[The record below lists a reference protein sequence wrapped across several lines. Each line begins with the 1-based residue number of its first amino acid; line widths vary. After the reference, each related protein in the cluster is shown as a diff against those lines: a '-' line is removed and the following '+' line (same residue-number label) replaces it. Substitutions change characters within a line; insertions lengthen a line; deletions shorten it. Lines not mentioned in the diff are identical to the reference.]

1 MCIFA
6 AYSKIL
12 TDVNFVHVNGVLD
25 AEYCFFN
32 SIKNAD
38 PDGGA
43 AFCDISSCSSLV
55 AEIAYM
61 DAIGLSE
68 TL

>member
-12 TDVNFVHVNGVLD
+12 TGVNFVHVNGVLG
-25 AEYCFFN
+25 AEYSFFN

-38 PDGGA
+38 PGGVPHSA
-43 AFCDISSCSSLV
+43 TSHPVLHWLLRSHIW
-55 AEIAYM
+55 
-61 DAIGLSE
+61 